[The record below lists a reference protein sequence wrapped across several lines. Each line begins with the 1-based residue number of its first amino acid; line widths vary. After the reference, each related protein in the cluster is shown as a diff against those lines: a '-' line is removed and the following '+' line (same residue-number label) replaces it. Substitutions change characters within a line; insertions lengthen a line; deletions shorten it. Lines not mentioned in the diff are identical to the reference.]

1 MVRMLPMGSKL
12 GFGVG
17 QIGEGITG
25 VVFGT
30 FTLFYYNQVIG
41 ISAAL
46 TGVALAIA
54 LACDA
59 ISDPLAGSVS
69 DRLKSRWGRRHP
81 MIAGSAIPLALSIVA
96 LFNPPDDMP
105 DLFYFGWLVVFAVL
119 ARLFLTLY
127 HVPHM
132 ALGAEM
138 ARDYT
143 DRTRVFSY
151 SQLFGTLGAAG
162 FSFAMLTLY
171 FPTTEAASHGM
182 LNAAGYPR
190 FAAVAAFGIVIS
202 IGLCVWGTWREIPYL
217 PRWDVEYERLS
228 PRRLWREVVTA
239 LGSHSYRMLLC
250 GLLGCQLILGIEGTF
265 MIYIYVH
272 FWELNT
278 EAMRWL
284 GPMLLLGLPFS
295 AVMAPHLTRYVD
307 KRTVLIMFGSWVILN
322 ANIMILLRL
331 FTDVLPEN
339 GDPAL
344 LYILLGLAFVTGLTT
359 PALLITFNSM
369 FADIADELEL
379 RTGGR
384 QEGIIFS
391 ARSFGFKASAAMA
404 TVLGGIALDLIGFPR
419 AAEVGEVSP
428 EIVFRLGLVAAPAT
442 IVIGMLNLMFF
453 TAYRLDRERV
463 TEIQAE
469 LVKRRAAQDPEP
481 AADAV
486 AGG

>member
-1 MVRMLPMGSKL
+1 
-12 GFGVG
+12 
-17 QIGEGITG
+17 
-25 VVFGT
+25 
-30 FTLFYYNQVIG
+30 
-41 ISAAL
+41 
-46 TGVALAIA
+46 
-54 LACDA
+54 
-59 ISDPLAGSVS
+59 
-69 DRLKSRWGRRHP
+69 
-81 MIAGSAIPLALSIVA
+81 
-96 LFNPPDDMP
+96 
-105 DLFYFGWLVVFAVL
+105 
-119 ARLFLTLY
+119 
-127 HVPHM
+127 
-132 ALGAEM
+132 
-138 ARDYT
+138 
-143 DRTRVFSY
+143 
-151 SQLFGTLGAAG
+151 
-162 FSFAMLTLY
+162 
-171 FPTTEAASHGM
+171 
-182 LNAAGYPR
+182 
-190 FAAVAAFGIVIS
+190 
-202 IGLCVWGTWREIPYL
+202 
-217 PRWDVEYERLS
+217 
-228 PRRLWREVVTA
+228 VVTA

-284 GPMLLLGLPFS
+284 GPMMLLGLPFS